1 MRHRRPGYAGL
12 FFDDF
17 SMSASLAAVRADAVE
32 PEVML
37 LAAITTGA
45 ALPGVDL
52 PEVPTAAPALR
63 VTVEALGVVRLVSHQ
78 PASAAATSIPIM
90 LFVARVSAAP
100 AFAAIPIVEK
110 DTRQFHKIPFDRRF
124 TAV

>member
-1 MRHRRPGYAGL
+1 V

-37 LAAITTGA
+37 LATITTDATLPVVNLSQIPA
-45 ALPGVDL
+45 AS
-52 PEVPTAAPALR
+52 PALR
-63 VTVEALGVVRLVSHQ
+63 VTIEALGVVRLVSHQ
-78 PASAAATSIPIM
+78 AAPAAATPVPIM

-100 AFAAIPIVEK
+100 ALAAIPIMVK
-110 DTRQFHKIPFDRRF
+110 NTL
-124 TAV
+124 